1 MTSTTKS
8 NPQTR
13 ASDLQVFDHG
23 FSSLIKIG
31 TKENWKLN
39 EINRHNHCKLMLL
52 WYSYPPFLSF
62 FIFLFFIF
70 SCSCFKVTSSKTIT
84 FQDVLSE
91 ARVKKLFIP
100 LKNYVLFSRYSSFCI
115 KHPIIY
121 QICDVMMSISTWD
134 RVHFWNLLNHNSMS
148 HQTWPT
154 NRYK

>member
-52 WYSYPPFLSF
+52 WYSYLPFLSF
-62 FIFLFFIF
+62 FIFF

-84 FQDVLSE
+84 SQDVLSE

-100 LKNYVLFSRYSSFCI
+100 LKSYVLFSRYSSFCI
-115 KHPIIY
+115 KHPMIY
-121 QICDVMMSISTWD
+121 QICDVIW
-134 RVHFWNLLNHNSMS
+134 VHETRCIFEDLLNNNSMS